1 MLKIINRN
9 KIMLLIIV
17 LLLVFCTTAG
27 LLTMEA
33 KAQAADEPVWEDS
46 VVIAH
51 ITDTHYYPLRYCD
64 SDYGAEFKKHVQ
76 KTSTKM
82 WLEAELAFF
91 AAVEGIKEQKP
102 DYLVVSGDIAQ
113 DGERQAHIDVANGLR
128 ALQNEIRQTK
138 PHFQVFVAMGNHD
151 LYNEEVFD
159 FSTGTKEYT
168 QNVSRKDI
176 TKIYSSLGYP
186 DLSNEDAAA
195 FYSTSEYNG
204 DTPAYAFVN
213 STTAGFT
220 QIEYQYKSNETNSD
234 YAPGEITYIAKTATG
249 ETIIGLDVPISNS
262 VEGHVLGGTLTKA
275 TQAFLTA
282 KKAHTDYAV
291 GIAHHSIVEHLTL
304 QKELMTGFI
313 VTDHINSADF
323 LADYGMRYVFT
334 GHGHANDIA
343 HHISF
348 NNNQIT
354 DIEGSANLSTSSNVR
369 YATIKSG
376 TLGETKVQNFSVWSD
391 YLTELDI
398 SAAIDGGYMP
408 QEYIITNKVQEF
420 ITDKKITDY
429 SAYARRRIYDN
440 ITDNTIKAYLNPSIL
455 SGLGEM
461 VGGVLPD
468 WLSSVSEDIDTLVL
482 NLVDEIEK
490 KILTDYTY
498 SGDNELLK
506 EHKLFGF
513 VEELVYRAINIEV
526 APNTTTF
533 DLVMTCYYYSIKG
546 SDAPTFA
553 DLPSNIQQGIEY
565 ARSGGFVKELFDV
578 LLDEE
583 KGLYFLV
590 EGIMNM
596 PLDLSK
602 DVDLAR
608 LFKSV
613 IGPMLGFNTTDD
625 PLEITNILLSKVV
638 TRFLSSD
645 LSATFGIDFAIEG
658 DVMDFLDSTIEDFL
672 TPSLYT
678 GLGELVANILVSLAV
693 DSTPDGGAESQLIKL
708 SASDEYTYTSVPRA
722 DVPTIQNGKLPS
734 KLTVAFG
741 EDTSTTK
748 NFNWFTD
755 MRISDSVVQYMKKS
769 DGAFDAAKAVTKS
782 GNTNIYGYTVG
793 LIDIGLFA
801 QLGYTEAARHT
812 VEVTG
817 LAAGTEYWY
826 RVGSSEYGYFSP
838 VYSFKTAPSS
848 GAFEVLLLSDLQ
860 GFTNGVYEN
869 IAPIL
874 AKADSVFKNGY
885 DFVINGGD
893 TVDNARNVTQF
904 DYFLNTLSGYWGNT
918 TQVVTNGNHESYY
931 FEMDEDY
938 EASSDTVVTNEY
950 NYLLMHYN
958 FALPQQDTK
967 SGAYYS
973 FDYSGVHFIVLNT
986 NDIEE
991 NKLSNAQ
998 FDWLKADLEDT
1009 QKEHKV
1015 IIMHKSLYSAGS
1027 HTFDTEI
1034 VGMREQLSP
1043 VFEENDVHLV
1053 LSGHDHTY
1061 SETYYLDGE
1070 GNKVV
1075 FANNGRYKIGK
1086 KGTLY
1091 VNLGTLGN
1099 KFYKY
1104 QAQENIPVFNGEK
1117 LHDPALRNPTFG
1129 KLVYDGKDLYYQG
1142 YEYDVASGE
1151 ILEIKTNKLNAIEIT
1166 LVVVGSVVGAAG
1178 IAIGVIVLLKLKKKS
1193 ALKMGKELPSDEP
1206 KPDEP
1211 TAEEPITEEPI
1222 TEEPTTEEPI
1232 TEEPI
1237 TEEPKEEGKEE

>member
-1 MLKIINRN
+1 MLRIISRN
-9 KIMLLIIV
+9 KK
-17 LLLVFCTTAG
+17 LLLVLTLLFAFCTTAG
-27 LLTMEA
+27 LLNIGG
-33 KAQAADEPVWEDS
+33 KAQAADEPVWSDE

-91 AAVEGIKEQKP
+91 AALEGIKEQKP

-186 DLSNEDAAA
+186 DLSNEEAAA
-195 FYSTSEYNG
+195 YYSSSEYNG
-204 DTPAYAFVN
+204 DSPEYAFVN

-220 QIEYQYKSNETNSD
+220 QIEYQYKNKETNND
-234 YAPGEITYIAKTATG
+234 YAPGEITYIAMTATG
-249 ETIIGLDVPISNS
+249 EVIIGLDVPISNAA
-262 VEGHVLGGTLTKA
+262 EGHVLGGTLTKD

-282 KKAHTDYAV
+282 NKANTDYAIGV
-291 GIAHHSIVEHLTL
+291 AHHSIVEHLTL

-323 LADYGMRYVFT
+323 LADYGMRYAFT

-354 DIEGSANLSTSSNVR
+354 DIEGSANLSTNSNVR

-376 TLGETKVQNFSVWSD
+376 TLGEIKVQNLSVWND

-408 QEYIITNKVQEF
+408 EEYLLINKVQEF
-420 ITDKKITDY
+420 VTDKKITDY
-429 SAYARRRIYDN
+429 SSYAKRRIYDN
-440 ITDNTIKAYLNPSIL
+440 VAHNYIKEYLNPSIL

-461 VGGVLPD
+461 VGGGLPGWMSGVVD
-468 WLSSVSEDIDTLVL
+468 NIDTLVL
-482 NLVDEIEK
+482 NLVDEIET
-490 KILTDYTY
+490 KILKDYTY
-498 SGDNELLK
+498 SGDNEFLQ
-506 EHKLFGF
+506 ENKLFGF
-513 VEELVYRAINIEV
+513 IEELVYRAIGIEV
-526 APNTTTF
+526 APNTDTL
-533 DLVMTCYYYSIKG
+533 DLVMTCYYYSING
-546 SDAPTFA
+546 SDAPTFD
-553 DLPSNIQQGIEY
+553 DLPANIQQGIEF
-565 ARSGGFVKELFDV
+565 ARSGEFVKELFDV

-590 EGIMNM
+590 KGIMNT

-602 DVDLAR
+602 DVDLAT

-625 PLEITNILLSKVV
+625 PLEITNVLLSKVV
-638 TRFLSSD
+638 TKFLSSE
-645 LSATFGIDFAIEG
+645 LSATLGINFDIDG
-658 DVMDFLDSTIEDFL
+658 DVMDFLDTTIDDFL

-693 DSTPDGGAESQLIKL
+693 DPTPDGDAESQIIKL

-722 DVPTIQNGKLPS
+722 DLPTVENGKLPS

-741 EDTSTTK
+741 TDTATTK
-748 NFNWFTD
+748 NLNWFTD
-755 MRISDSVVQYMKKS
+755 MRIGDSVVQYMKKS
-769 DGAFDAAKAVTKS
+769 DGAFDAAKATAKS
-782 GNTNIYGYTVG
+782 GNTSIYGYTVG

-817 LAAGTEYWY
+817 LAPDTEYWY
-826 RVGSSEYGYFSP
+826 RVGSAARGYFSP
-838 VYSFKTAPSS
+838 VYSFKTAPLS
-848 GAFEVLLLSDLQ
+848 GAFEVLLISDLQ

-869 IAPIL
+869 IAPIM
-874 AKADSVFKNGY
+874 AKVNSVFENGY

-904 DYFLNTLSGYWGNT
+904 DYLLNTLSGYWGNT

-938 EASSDTVVTNEY
+938 EPSSQDVITNEY

-958 FALPQQDTK
+958 FALPEQDAK

-973 FDYSGVHFIVLNT
+973 FDYSGVHFAVLNT
-986 NDIEE
+986 NDIVED
-991 NKLSNAQ
+991 KLSDAQ
-998 FDWLKADLEDT
+998 FDWLNADLEGT
-1009 QKEHKV
+1009 QKEHKIV
-1015 IIMHKSLYSAGS
+1015 IMHKSLYSSGA
-1027 HTFDTEI
+1027 HAFDSDI
-1034 VGMREQLSP
+1034 VGMRAQLGP
-1043 VFEENDVHLV
+1043 VFEKYGVHLV

-1075 FANNGRYKIGK
+1075 FANNGKYKIGK

-1099 KFYKY
+1099 KFYRY
-1104 QAQENIPVFNGEK
+1104 VEFEEIPVFTGKE
-1117 LHDPALRNPTFG
+1117 LHNPNLRNPTFG

-1151 ILEIKTNKLNAIEIT
+1151 ILEITSSKLNDIEIT
-1166 LVVVGSVVGAAG
+1166 LIVVGSVLGAAG
-1178 IAIGVIVLLKLKKKS
+1178 IAVGIIVLLKTKKKP
-1193 ALKMGKELPSDEP
+1193 ALKP
-1206 KPDEP
+1206 
-1211 TAEEPITEEPI
+1211 EESKS
-1222 TEEPTTEEPI
+1222 
-1232 TEEPI
+1232 
-1237 TEEPKEEGKEE
+1237 EEPKEEGEKKE